1 VRAPEVQSV
10 YSKVGAVPVT
20 STPEE
25 LGAHIQ
31 SEMSKLGKLVQLS
44 GARVD

>member
-1 VRAPEVQSV
+1 VRSPEVQNV

-20 STPEE
+20 NTPEE
-25 LGAHIQ
+25 VSAHVQ
-31 SEMSKLGKLVQLS
+31 SEMVKLGKLVQLS

>member
-1 VRAPEVQSV
+1 VQNV

-25 LGAHIQ
+25 LAAHIR
-31 SEMSKLGKLVQLS
+31 SEMIKLGKLVQLS